1 MPIEAGDR
9 DQIDKSLR
17 CKMNS
22 EWEEREKEVEKKKRQ
37 ERMFV
42 NKIAIVVKFHAAV
55 KTESTCGCCFY
66 RNLRVIGCFFFFLLI
81 FFNCI
86 KSGFLFNF
94 SSGYCKHF
102 FLLN

>member
-1 MPIEAGDR
+1 MNEREYHSPIGQLPIEAGDH

-22 EWEEREKEVEKKKRQ
+22 EWEEREKEVEKKTRQ

-66 RNLRVIGCFFFFLLI
+66 RNLRVIGCFFFF
-81 FFNCI
+81 C
-86 KSGFLFNF
+86 
-94 SSGYCKHF
+94 
-102 FLLN
+102 